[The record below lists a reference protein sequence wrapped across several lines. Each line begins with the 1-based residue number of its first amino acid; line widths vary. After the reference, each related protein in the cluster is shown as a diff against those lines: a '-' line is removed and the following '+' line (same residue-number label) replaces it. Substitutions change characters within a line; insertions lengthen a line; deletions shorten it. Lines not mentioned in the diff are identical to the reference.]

1 MRMLDSEFLL
11 LVSTVDPPSLTGKK
25 LTPSSSNRYFLITP
39 KLLTGLRYDERMKVL
54 CINNGTST
62 CAVGRRIKFLP
73 LTRTILPRPHS
84 QENTFLILIHLKV
97 QVRVIYLHSFRSDER
112 RRRLAEGRRDDTGLF
127 REGVVV
133 PTIGLTLLLGVS
145 LYLSRIFL

>member
-25 LTPSSSNRYFLITP
+25 LTPSSNRYFLITP

-62 CAVGRRIKFLP
+62 CAVRRRIDSVIDENAFTPTAFTGEYLPDSHTCKGPGPGDLLAFL
-73 LTRTILPRPHS
+73 
-84 QENTFLILIHLKV
+84 QK
-97 QVRVIYLHSFRSDER
+97 R
-112 RRRLAEGRRDDTGLF
+112 REKKAARGRAA
-127 REGVVV
+127 
-133 PTIGLTLLLGVS
+133 
-145 LYLSRIFL
+145 